1 MESEKEQYAAAA
13 AAAAENKNY
22 EDLEID
28 DGNPQE
34 FDVQRKIYI
43 ASAPFEKFQFLIVV
57 TLLIILLLGNVIL
70 LAVSSATFNQT
81 PSCSDSTEATT
92 SGLRDSQYSEI
103 ARLMTSI
110 EDKINNSQAYNTDQF
125 SQLSKALQDL
135 SDAVDIQM
143 AYTANNSDAL
153 GDLTNFTTQRLIS
166 ILGSLTT
173 IETNGIT
180 TAGTANDILVGV
192 KQVLALQNASL
203 LLNTFQHLSCSDLLN
218 AQPNSTSGYYHI
230 NSQTV
235 YCNMD
240 NLCGAGGGWTR
251 IGYLNMADGTASC
264 PTGFKYYETGGV
276 RACGRQSNAPGC
288 TTTSFQP
295 NFLSYSKVCGKVTG
309 YQFGSTDGFL
319 GGPSTIDSH
328 YVEGIS
334 ITYGSPRTHIWTLAS
349 GLRQNNIDGGHYNC
363 PCSTGSIQ
371 TVPSFVGNNYYC
383 ESGNPHLGIFNQLWV
398 DDPLWDGQ
406 GCSALEQGCCTATNL
421 PYFYRDFGNTSI
433 SDGIE
438 FRICGDQGDLED
450 TPVSL
455 IELYVK

>member
-1 MESEKEQYAAAA
+1 MESEKEQYAAD
-13 AAAAENKNY
+13 ENAY
-22 EDLEID
+22 EGLEID
-28 DGNPQE
+28 NGNPQE
-34 FDVQRKIYI
+34 FRKTYI

-57 TLLIILLLGNVIL
+57 TLLIILLVGNVIL

-92 SGLRDSQYSEI
+92 TPFVGSPLHSS
-103 ARLMTSI
+103 LTSI
-110 EDKINNSQAYNTDQF
+110 EGIINNSQAYNADQF
-125 SQLSKALQDL
+125 SQLNKALQDL
-135 SDAVDIQM
+135 LDAVDIQM

-153 GDLTNFTTQRLIS
+153 SDLTSFTTQRLIS

-173 IETNGIT
+173 IETNGIL
-180 TAGTANDILVGV
+180 TAGTTNDILVGV

-295 NFLSYSKVCGKVTG
+295 NFLSYSKVCGRVTG

-319 GGPSTIDSH
+319 GGPSSIDSH

-363 PCSTGSIQ
+363 PCSTGSVQ
-371 TVPSFVGNNYYC
+371 TVPAFIGDNYYC
-383 ESGNPHLGIFNQLWV
+383 ESGNPHLGIFNQLFV

>member
-1 MESEKEQYAAAA
+1 MESEKEQYAAD
-13 AAAAENKNY
+13 ENAY
-22 EDLEID
+22 EGLEID
-28 DGNPQE
+28 NGNPQE
-34 FDVQRKIYI
+34 FRKTYI

-57 TLLIILLLGNVIL
+57 TLLILLLVGNVIL

-92 SGLRDSQYSEI
+92 APFVGSPLHSS
-103 ARLMTSI
+103 LTSI
-110 EDKINNSQAYNTDQF
+110 EGIINNSQAYNADQF

-135 SDAVDIQM
+135 LDAVDIQM

-153 GDLTNFTTQRLIS
+153 GDLTSFTTQRLIS

-173 IETNGIT
+173 IETNGIV
-180 TAGTANDILVGV
+180 TAGTTNDILVGV

-295 NFLSYSKVCGKVTG
+295 NFLSYSKVCGRVTG
-309 YQFGSTDGFL
+309 YQYGSTDGFL
-319 GGPSTIDSH
+319 GGPSSIDSH

-371 TVPSFVGNNYYC
+371 TVPSFIGDNYYC
-383 ESGNPHLGIFNQLWV
+383 ESGNPHLGIFNQLFV

-406 GCSALEQGCCTATNL
+406 GCSPLEQGCCTATNL